1 MGLGACAL
9 QLPEHGS
16 PVTDPGV
23 PVDVRESIQS
33 HRFNWDLTCQER
45 ASNQRGAVVNRIDL
59 QRLRAE
65 KLIEQHWMELC
76 DLDHGPWSEQWG
88 AASEISK
95 RYLAYREACFHLRSA
110 LQNNRSSSTFGSN
123 ENA

>member
-9 QLPEHGS
+9 QLPKHDS

-23 PVDVRESIQS
+23 LAGFIEWLRS
-33 HRFNWDLTCQER
+33 HRFNWDLARNEG
-45 ASNQRGAVVNRIDL
+45 ASNQRGTVLNRIDL

-65 KLIEQHWMELC
+65 KLIEQHWKDLC

-88 AASEISK
+88 ASSEISK
-95 RYLAYREACFHLRSA
+95 RYLAYREACFQLRSA
-110 LQNNRSSSTFGSN
+110 LQNSRGSSSPDHN
-123 ENA
+123 EEA